1 MPVPR
6 HVVDIS
12 DFVEG
17 MVKADTFPSALDRHE
32 WAKYQDAEVYLKGC
46 APTWAFMM
54 AEKRLA
60 AIARKVYFGDPSDSP
75 VEIR

>member
-1 MPVPR
+1 MSE
-6 HVVDIS
+6 HVLDIS
-12 DFVEG
+12 DLTEG
-17 MVKADTFPSALDRHE
+17 MVKADTFPAALDRHNWKQYE
-32 WAKYQDAEVYLKGC
+32 KSTVYLKGC

-60 AIARKVYFGDPSDSP
+60 ALADKVYFGDPKEAP

>member
-1 MPVPR
+1 MSK
-6 HVVDIS
+6 HILDIS
-12 DFVEG
+12 DLTDG
-17 MVKADTFPSALDRHE
+17 MVKADTFPAALDRHD
-32 WAKYQDAEVYLKGC
+32 WKKYEQAEVYLKGC

-60 AIARKVYFGDPSDSP
+60 PIAEKVFFGDPGDGP

>member
-1 MPVPR
+1 MSE
-6 HVVDIS
+6 HIVDIS
-12 DFVEG
+12 DLTEG
-17 MVKADTFPSALDRHE
+17 MVKADTFPSALDRHD
-32 WAKYQDAEVYLKGC
+32 WNQYRGATVYLKGC

-60 AIARKVYFGDPSDSP
+60 ALARQVYFGDPKDGP